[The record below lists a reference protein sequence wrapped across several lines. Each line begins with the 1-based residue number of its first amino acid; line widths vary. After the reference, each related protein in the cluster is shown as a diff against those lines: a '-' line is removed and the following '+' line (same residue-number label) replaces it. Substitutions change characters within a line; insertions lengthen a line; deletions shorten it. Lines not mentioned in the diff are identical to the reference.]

1 MSRLLLVDDE
11 IRIREVIREY
21 ATMNGHTVTEASD
34 GLEAVALVE
43 KNDYD
48 VIILDVMM
56 PNLDGY
62 NACKRIKSI
71 KKIPIIMLSARQ
83 EETDKLYGFE
93 LGIDDYV
100 TKPFSPKELM
110 ARVKVICDRNKQIN
124 NTVEF
129 GGISLDIEG
138 RVLYVDNEVVHVTP
152 REFELLVYL
161 VQNRNVAI
169 SRDKLLQVVWEYDYF
184 GDDRTVDTHVKMLRK
199 NLGPYRN
206 YIQTVRGIG
215 YKFEVN

>member
-161 VQNRNVAI
+161 VRNRNVAI

-184 GDDRTVDTHVKMLRK
+184 RDDRTVDTHVKMLRK

>member
-11 IRIREVIREY
+11 IRIREVIKEY
-21 ATMNGHTVTEASD
+21 ATISGHTVDEASD
-34 GLEAVALVE
+34 GLEAIDLVQ

-62 NACKRIKSI
+62 NACKRIKAI
-71 KKIPIIMLSARQ
+71 KKVPIIMLSARQ
-83 EETDKLYGFE
+83 EEMDKLYGFE

-110 ARVKVICDRNKQIN
+110 ARIKVITERNKQS
-124 NTVEF
+124 NTMVEF
-129 GGISLDIEG
+129 GGISIDIEG
-138 RVLYVDNEVVHVTP
+138 RVLYIDGEVRHVTP
-152 REFELLVYL
+152 KEFELLAYL
-161 VQNRNVAI
+161 IQNKNVAI

-184 GDDRTVDTHVKMLRK
+184 GDDRTVDTHIKMLRK

-206 YIQTVRGIG
+206 YIQTIRGIG

>member
-11 IRIREVIREY
+11 IRIREVIKEY

-43 KNDYD
+43 ENDYD

-62 NACKRIKSI
+62 NACKRIKAI

-110 ARVKVICDRNKQIN
+110 ARVKVICDRNKQIS